1 LTKKSRGEKAMNIS
15 DTADIMPS
23 SARWRLLSISVPA
36 QARTAILFAISA
48 AIGGAGWSGAP
59 ALNYFALLFPFVYLH
74 SQRRLDSLCA
84 VFYYA
89 AATWSVIPGSQSF
102 FRTDHNFVL
111 PLAIWAALVALAA
124 VPWVGFYSRRYIPIS
139 AIAALTALALPP
151 LSLTTVAHPLI
162 ATGHWFPGTR
172 WFGLGLVVILIAA
185 YRRFGR
191 AMTLTVL
198 LAASVATHVRFH
210 RPVPDPHILAVNTN
224 FSGEPTHDNLDSR
237 LEFQERTIQQ
247 IALAHPDTLLVF
259 PESIIPSWNGMHE
272 ARWASTFAQLKLQRT
287 GLLIG
292 TTIPIT
298 NTEANR
304 NVLLSRG
311 YTERLS
317 YAQRVPVPLGMW
329 HVGDQ
334 RSGYPLMLR
343 FPPTIRIWNR
353 RAGILVCYEQLSFWP
368 AIQTLAHNPD
378 MLLAPSN
385 LYWAANT
392 PIPAIQHVAAQDW
405 ADLWAIPLYEASN
418 R

>member
-1 LTKKSRGEKAMNIS
+1 MNIS

-259 PESIIPSWNGMHE
+259 PESIIPSWNGVHE

-385 LYWAANT
+385 VYWAANT

>member
-1 LTKKSRGEKAMNIS
+1 MNIS
-15 DTADIMPS
+15 ETADITPGG
-23 SARWRLLSISVPA
+23 ARWRILSIPPPA

-48 AIGGAGWSGAP
+48 AIGGAGWSGDP
-59 ALNYFALLFPFVYLH
+59 ALNYLALLFPFVYLH

-84 VFYYA
+84 VSYYA

-102 FRTDHNFVL
+102 FRTGHNFVV

-124 VPWVGFYSRRYIPIS
+124 APWVAFYSRRYLPVS
-139 AIAALTALALPP
+139 AMAALASLALPP
-151 LSLTTVAHPLI
+151 LSLVTVAHPLI

-172 WFGLGLVVILIAA
+172 WLGLGLVVILIAA
-185 YRRFGR
+185 YRRFGT
-191 AMTLTVL
+191 AMALAVL
-198 LAASVATHVRFH
+198 LAASVATHARFH
-210 RPVPDPHILAVNTN
+210 HPVPDPHILAVNTN
-224 FSGEPTHDNLDSR
+224 FGGEQTYGSLDSR
-237 LEFQERTIQQ
+237 LEFHERTIQQ

-259 PESIIPSWNGMHE
+259 PESIIPNWNGMHE
-272 ARWASTFAQLKLQRT
+272 ARWASTFTQLKLQRT

-298 NTEANR
+298 NSEANR

-329 HVGDQ
+329 HVGDD
-334 RSGYPLMLR
+334 RNGYPLMLR
-343 FPPTIRIWNR
+343 FPPTIRVWNR

-385 LYWAANT
+385 VYWAANT

>member
-23 SARWRLLSISVPA
+23 SARWRLLSVPVPA

-48 AIGGAGWSGAP
+48 AIGGAGWSGDP

-84 VFYYA
+84 AFYYA
-89 AATWSVIPGSQSF
+89 AAAWSVIPGSQSF
-102 FRTDHNFVL
+102 FRTGHNFVV

-124 VPWVGFYSRRYIPIS
+124 SPWVAFYSRRYLPVS
-139 AIAALTALALPP
+139 AMAAPAALALPP
-151 LSLTTVAHPLI
+151 LSLVTVAHPLI

-172 WFGLGLVVILIAA
+172 WFGLELVVVLIAA
-185 YRRFGR
+185 YRRFGT

-198 LAASVATHVRFH
+198 LAASVATHARFH
-210 RPVPDPHILAVNTN
+210 RPVSDPHILAVNTN
-224 FSGEPTHDNLDSR
+224 FGGEPAHDAIDSR
-237 LEFQERTIQQ
+237 LEFEERAIQQ

-259 PESIIPSWNGMHE
+259 PESIIPNWNGMHE
-272 ARWASTFAQLKLQRT
+272 ARWASTFAQLKLQHT

-329 HVGDQ
+329 HLGDQ

-343 FPPTIRIWNR
+343 FPPNIRIWNR

-405 ADLWAIPLYEASN
+405 ADLWAVPLYEASN

>member
-1 LTKKSRGEKAMNIS
+1 
-15 DTADIMPS
+15 
-23 SARWRLLSISVPA
+23 
-36 QARTAILFAISA
+36 
-48 AIGGAGWSGAP
+48 
-59 ALNYFALLFPFVYLH
+59 LLFPFVYLH
-74 SQRRLDSLCA
+74 SRRRLDTLCA

-89 AATWSVIPGSQSF
+89 AATWSVIPAAQGF
-102 FRTDHNFVL
+102 FRTGHNFVL
-111 PLAIWAALVALAA
+111 PLAIWAALVALGSA
-124 VPWVGFYSRRYIPIS
+124 PWLGFYSRHYLPVS

-151 LSLTTVAHPLI
+151 LSLVTVAHPLI

-172 WFGLGLVVILIAA
+172 WFGLGLVVVLIAA
-185 YRRFGR
+185 YRRFGT

-198 LAASVATHVRFH
+198 LAASVATHARFH
-210 RPVPDPHILAVNTN
+210 RPVSDPHILAVNTN
-224 FSGEPTHDNLDSR
+224 FGGEPAHDAIDSR
-237 LEFQERTIQQ
+237 LEFEERAIQQ

-353 RAGILVCYEQLSFWP
+353 RAGILVCYEQFSFWP

-385 LYWAANT
+385 VYWAANT

>member
-1 LTKKSRGEKAMNIS
+1 M
-15 DTADIMPS
+15 
-23 SARWRLLSISVPA
+23 
-36 QARTAILFAISA
+36 
-48 AIGGAGWSGAP
+48 
-59 ALNYFALLFPFVYLH
+59 
-74 SQRRLDSLCA
+74 
-84 VFYYA
+84 
-89 AATWSVIPGSQSF
+89 
-102 FRTDHNFVL
+102 
-111 PLAIWAALVALAA
+111 ALA
-124 VPWVGFYSRRYIPIS
+124 
-139 AIAALTALALPP
+139 
-151 LSLTTVAHPLI
+151 
-162 ATGHWFPGTR
+162 
-172 WFGLGLVVILIAA
+172 
-185 YRRFGR
+185 
-191 AMTLTVL
+191 VL
-198 LAASVATHVRFH
+198 LAASVATHARFH
-210 RPVPDPHILAVNTN
+210 HPVSDPHILAVNTN
-224 FSGEPTHDNLDSR
+224 FGGEQTHGNFDSR

-272 ARWASTFAQLKLQRT
+272 ARWASTFTQLKLQRT

-298 NTEANR
+298 NSEANR

-334 RSGYPLMLR
+334 RNGYPLMLR
-343 FPPTIRIWNR
+343 FPSTIRVWNR
-353 RAGILVCYEQLSFWP
+353 RAGILVCYEQLTFWP
-368 AIQTLAHNPD
+368 AIQTLAQNPD

-385 LYWAANT
+385 VYWAANT